1 MKAVYRADAA
11 NHIFVSSD
19 LVPDD
24 YVLKANETFENPSGK
39 QTPAKLSGTTWL
51 DATQE
56 EHDAYLAQMQAEY
69 LRQHPEVSQPAEPDK
84 GEQALNLFGQQFAQM
99 QATQATLTKSVNA
112 LGQLV
117 ATQMQA
123 KAPAQP
129 TTPVKPDGS
138 QSETQASTPQA

>member
-1 MKAVYRADAA
+1 MKGVYRADART
-11 NHIFVSSD
+11 HIFVSSD

-56 EHDAYLAQMQAEY
+56 EHDAYLTQMQAEY

-84 GEQALNLFGQQFAQM
+84 GEQALNLLGQQFAQM
-99 QATQATLTKSVNA
+99 QAAQATLTKSVNA

-117 ATQMQA
+117 ATQMQT

-129 TTPVKPDGS
+129 TAPVRSDV
-138 QSETQASTPQA
+138 QTSTPQA